1 MSDLRNYLHDGDP
14 AASVDDTRVD
24 AGWERLSRELPPA
37 GATPLKSPSVRR
49 PVRSGLI
56 AAAASVALVAGSI
69 GTYHVLTRDA
79 VDVTLPAD
87 APTLDSETPELT
99 QTTTSVTVLGH
110 TINIVGTQPP
120 TTGVVEYRSE
130 SSEYFFEALSLSP
143 EDGPT
148 PVTPKPSGLFVLTDG
163 TAYDVVWRRNKKEAS
178 FPQDEDSTRVTAIER
193 FTSLEKPNDDFLF
206 MEAYWARLASSA
218 NPVATRQGTDDGKNT
233 NSLVREVF
241 TALFSP
247 SVQLSG
253 QGKADALTT
262 LGKIPGVKARAT
274 TKGGRDVVEFA
285 APIAYVPSGVFR
297 FAVDAATGQVVLDDD
312 GKLGGTA
319 IAHSALPP
327 YIADLFNKAQQNGH
341 CSKGDGPE
349 TSPSII
355 CFIDRTENQ

>member
-49 PVRSGLI
+49 PVRRGLI

-69 GTYHVLTRDA
+69 GTYHFLARDA

-110 TINIVGTQPP
+110 TINIIDTQPP
-120 TTGVVEYRSE
+120 TTGVVEYRTA
-130 SSEYFFEALSLSP
+130 SSFRMFEIHSNTPSVGAPPGSP
-143 EDGPT
+143 GY
-148 PVTPKPSGLFVLTDG
+148 SSLFVLADG
-163 TAYDVVWRRNKKEAS
+163 TAYNVVWEGNRNIAG
-178 FPQDEDSTRVTAIER
+178 FPQNGEGVWIDSIDLYS
-193 FTSLEKPNDDFLF
+193 SLEKLDSDVILT
-206 MEAYWARLASSA
+206 EAYWAKLASSA
-218 NPVATRQGTDDGKNT
+218 NPVAARQGTDNGKNT
-233 NSLVREVF
+233 NSLVREIY

-253 QGKADALTT
+253 QGKADALTV
-262 LGKIPGVKARAT
+262 LGKVPGVEARAT

-285 APIAYVPSGVFR
+285 APIAYLPSGVLR
-297 FAVDAATGQVVLDDD
+297 FAVDTATGQVVFDDD
-312 GKLGGTA
+312 GTLGGIA
-319 IAHSALPP
+319 VAHSALPP

-341 CSKGDGPE
+341 CSKGDRPE